1 VYTAIPGVDGA
12 APTVTD
18 TLLTP
23 LGVVDLDAV
32 VSSIDALAP
41 LDAGGAF
48 TAGLDA
54 ASAAVTSVDPLAFLG
69 L

>member
-1 VYTAIPGVDGA
+1 
-12 APTVTD
+12 
-18 TLLTP
+18 
-23 LGVVDLDAV
+23 LGVIDLD
-32 VSSIDALAP
+32 SLFSGIDAIAP
-41 LDAGGAF
+41 LDPGDAF